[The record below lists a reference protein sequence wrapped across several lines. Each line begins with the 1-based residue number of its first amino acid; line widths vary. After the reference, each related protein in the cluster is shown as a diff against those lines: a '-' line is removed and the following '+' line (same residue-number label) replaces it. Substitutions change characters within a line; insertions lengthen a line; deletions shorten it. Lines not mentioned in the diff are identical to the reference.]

1 MPIVVDAKNSL
12 ARQIEHNLPQCLETD
27 FPH

>member
-1 MPIVVDAKNSL
+1 MPIVVGAKNSL
-12 ARQIEHNLPQCLETD
+12 ARQIEHNLLQYLEKD